1 MTRKVTVT
9 FDDSTQKVYTGI
21 PDASTPAM
29 IEAKVKQEYPNKK
42 IKNIHGEKE
51 AATSAVVP
59 VTPVVTPAPTNGDQP
74 TVDGRKG
81 DPRVD
86 KDAQQGFQD
95 LGGGWLKDRATGKIY
110 PKLLESR

>member
-9 FDDSTQKVYTGI
+9 FDDGTQKIYTGV

-51 AATSAVVP
+51 NEKPAD
-59 VTPVVTPAPTNGDQP
+59 TPVVTPAPTNSGRP
-74 TVDGRKG
+74 TVDVEKG
-81 DPRVD
+81 NPSTD
-86 KDAQQGFQD
+86 KDAQTGFFD
-95 LGGGWLKDRATGKIY
+95 MGGGWLKDPKTGQIY
-110 PKLLESR
+110 PKLRESR

>member
-9 FDDSTQKVYTGI
+9 FDDGTQKVYTGI

-51 AATSAVVP
+51 SEKP
-59 VTPVVTPAPTNGDQP
+59 VATPVVTPAPTNGDQP
-74 TVDGRKG
+74 TVDGTKG
-81 DPRVD
+81 DPRRD
-86 KDAQQGFQD
+86 KDAQAGFID
-95 LGGGWLKDRATGKIY
+95 LGGGWMKDKATGKIY
-110 PKLLESR
+110 PKILESR